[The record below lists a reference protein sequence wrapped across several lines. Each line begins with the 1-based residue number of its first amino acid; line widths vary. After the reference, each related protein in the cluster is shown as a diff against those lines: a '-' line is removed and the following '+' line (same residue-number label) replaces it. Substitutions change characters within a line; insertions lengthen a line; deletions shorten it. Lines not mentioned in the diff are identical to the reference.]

1 MYEKILLIIIIV
13 VASPVLFI
21 LFLFVYTIIAPPTT
35 PSTEEA
41 KDLVQAVSPYYLSA
55 SVDLVYSKNY
65 WEDFRNNKYEPRSM
79 CFVFKY
85 YEKDF
90 TAFQKKYYFPIQKEE
105 YPNFDKLSFL
115 TTIPNDRGCAAYRS
129 SLNINELAL
138 FKKHSNYLQSLRGST
153 VFVNEKDKVIMFEA
167 YLID

>member
-1 MYEKILLIIIIV
+1 MYEKILSIVVII

-21 LFLFVYTIIAPPTT
+21 LFLVVYALIVPPTT
-35 PSTEEA
+35 PSAEEA
-41 KDLVQAVSPYYLSA
+41 RDLVQAVSAYYLSA

-65 WEDFRNNKYEPRSM
+65 WEDFRNNKYEPPSM

-90 TAFQKKYYFPIQKEE
+90 TAFQKKYYFPMKGEE
-105 YPNFDKLSFL
+105 YLNFDELLSL
-115 TTIPNDRGCAAYRS
+115 TTIPNDRGCADYRS
-129 SLNINELAL
+129 SLNVNELAL
-138 FKKHSNYLQSLRGST
+138 FKKHSDYLQNLRGST
-153 VFVNEKDKVIMFEA
+153 VFLNEKDKIIMFEA